1 MNLQILTRL
10 LLALAF
16 PFFLSLRAAEY
27 AVIDLGPGTAWGLN
41 DVGVVV
47 GGDDTNGFTFQNGVR
62 TPTPPL
68 VAYLPEVNGGIN
80 GPWYP
85 LLNLKWTGINNAGMY
100 VGTAV
105 LSNLWQS
112 VAPFVN
118 RRPNPIIWDGAS
130 DLRVPVIQETALA
143 INSSGVAAG
152 GGFGA
157 FRVIGTEVQFFPF
170 PPMQSAFDINDSG
183 VIVGVGRATGNSVEQ
198 AAMWT
203 DGVTRL
209 LDLPVGSFYR
219 FAATAINS
227 AGQIAGN
234 RIYDR
239 PGAQQFYSEGFLW
252 SETETVYFG
261 TGGNGND
268 VTVSDLNDSGVVVG
282 QWKKSLAIIY
292 RQGTMTDLNTLIPTG
307 GWVLT
312 AANAINEQG
321 QIVGAGL
328 LNGSPRAF
336 LLNPL
341 DPGKEPPSILTQ
353 PQGGTFGLGEST
365 TLNVAANGT
374 PPLTYQWQLNGTNL
388 VGETAANLTLASLDA
403 GDTGAYRV
411 IIRNAV
417 GEAFSNE
424 AVVTV
429 LDPQILVRRYAGI
442 DVTGAVGGRYE
453 IQASPSLIT
462 PVWSPLV
469 QLTLTNSPQVWIDL
483 ESGTNQG
490 PRFYRSVRILP

>member
-1 MNLQILTRL
+1 V
-10 LLALAF
+10 
-16 PFFLSLRAAEY
+16 E
-27 AVIDLGPGTAWGLN
+27 
-41 DVGVVV
+41 
-47 GGDDTNGFTFQNGVR
+47 
-62 TPTPPL
+62 
-68 VAYLPEVNGGIN
+68 
-80 GPWYP
+80 
-85 LLNLKWTGINNAGMY
+85 K
-100 VGTAV
+100 
-105 LSNLWQS
+105 
-112 VAPFVN
+112 
-118 RRPNPIIWDGAS
+118 
-130 DLRVPVIQETALA
+130 VP
-143 INSSGVAAG
+143 
-152 GGFGA
+152 
-157 FRVIGTEVQFFPF
+157 
-170 PPMQSAFDINDSG
+170 
-183 VIVGVGRATGNSVEQ
+183 
-198 AAMWT
+198 
-203 DGVTRL
+203 
-209 LDLPVGSFYR
+209 
-219 FAATAINS
+219 
-227 AGQIAGN
+227 
-234 RIYDR
+234 
-239 PGAQQFYSEGFLW
+239 
-252 SETETVYFG
+252 
-261 TGGNGND
+261 
-268 VTVSDLNDSGVVVG
+268 
-282 QWKKSLAIIY
+282 
-292 RQGTMTDLNTLIPTG
+292 G

-312 AANAINEQG
+312 AANAINELG

-336 LLNPL
+336 LLTPL

-388 VGETAANLTLASLDA
+388 VGETAAKLTLGSLDA

-411 IIRNAV
+411 IVRNAV

-429 LDPQILVRRYAGI
+429 LDPEILVRRYAGI